1 MGISFAVCLCLGLC
15 AGPAVC
21 LQRWAPLWSVHLE
34 QAQLPDHLQKQAS
47 AVALSK
53 SGLRH
58 GGFLTPVKCHLSH
71 AMEMV
76 HLGFLWLKAKKH
88 GTIFEGKV
96 VPTYHNR

>member
-1 MGISFAVCLCLGLC
+1 MLAQLCVCRGGLLY
-15 AGPAVC
+15 GV
-21 LQRWAPLWSVHLE
+21 SVHSE
-34 QAQLPDHLQKQAS
+34 QAQLTDHLQKQAS
-47 AVALSK
+47 AVAPSK

>member
-1 MGISFAVCLCLGLC
+1 MLAQLCFCRGGLLY
-15 AGPAVC
+15 GV
-21 LQRWAPLWSVHLE
+21 SVHSE
-34 QAQLPDHLQKQAS
+34 QAQLPDHIQKHLQKQAL

-96 VPTYHNR
+96 PTYHNR